1 MLRIERIRP
10 TYFEAN
16 ACEGSD
22 LWLKTIEIK
31 KGERLHIQAPSGTG
45 KTSLTHFLYGLRREY
60 TGDILYDATNLR
72 SMDADGLADL
82 RREKLSVVFQ
92 DMRLFPAPTLR
103 ENFEIKRQL
112 TDHHDAGTAIEWAK
126 RLGIDH
132 RLDTPAAR
140 CSYGEQQRASII
152 RALLQ
157 PFDCILLDEPF
168 SHLDHAN
175 AHKAMELIL
184 EESERQ
190 GAAIVLAD
198 LEIVEYFPHTRLL
211 RL

>member
-1 MLRIERIRP
+1 MLQIDRLRP
-10 TYFEAN
+10 TYFEAT
-16 ACEGSD
+16 ACADSD
-22 LWLKTIEIK
+22 IWLQSIEIA
-31 KGERLHIQAPSGTG
+31 KGERVHVQAPSGTG
-45 KTSLTHFLYGLRREY
+45 KTSLTHFLYGLRSEY
-60 TGDILYDATNLR
+60 VGDILYSGTNLR
-72 SMDADGLADL
+72 SMDADRLADL

-92 DMRLFPAPTLR
+92 DMRLFSTPSLR

-112 TDHHDAGTAIEWAK
+112 TDHHTAAQVETWAK

-132 RLDTPAAR
+132 RLDTPAHR

-157 PFDCILLDEPF
+157 PFDCLLLDEPF
-168 SHLDHAN
+168 SHLDNAN

-190 GAAIVLAD
+190 GAAILLAD
-198 LEIVEYFPHTRLL
+198 LEIVEYFPYSRLL